1 MKPLCLWAILAEGFD
16 AKASIAPR
24 FAFVLSCFLLGCAA
38 YNPTPQQGIQMPNK
52 EAPFQKWL
60 LFYEEQFR
68 LNGDNTPMP
77 PSDAPEVAW
86 QAYSAAKN
94 NYTAEKAGKKVDEQ
108 AIGAMLGVL
117 AGILVV
123 IILMQMGK

>member
-1 MKPLCLWAILAEGFD
+1 MPLNCTSWE
-16 AKASIAPR
+16 
-24 FAFVLSCFLLGCAA
+24 FAG
-38 YNPTPQQGIQMPNK
+38 GIGIR
-52 EAPFQKWL
+52 
-60 LFYEEQFR
+60 Y
-68 LNGDNTPMP
+68 GDNTPMP

-108 AIGAMLGVL
+108 AIAGILGTL